1 MKTQALPTP
10 APAKTAP
17 ASFRQDSGVQPV
29 RLIKAA
35 QASKLLN
42 GGVSHNHG
50 AAGAVEVSKKP
61 EIRLVHATADYCDL
75 EVICG
80 CGESTQV
87 RCWNTPQAE
96 DKGAL

>member
-1 MKTQALPTP
+1 MKSPNPSTLNESLFNQQT
-10 APAKTAP
+10 
-17 ASFRQDSGVQPV
+17 GEQPV

-35 QASKLLN
+35 QAGKFLN
-42 GGVSHNHG
+42 SSANGHG
-50 AAGAVEVSKKP
+50 SAHAGADLHKQP
-61 EIRLVHATADYCDL
+61 EIRLIQSGADYCDL

-96 DKGAL
+96 EKGTL

>member
-1 MKTQALPTP
+1 MKSPNPSQINESLFKQHT
-10 APAKTAP
+10 
-17 ASFRQDSGVQPV
+17 GEQPV

-35 QASKLLN
+35 QAGKFLN
-42 GGVSHNHG
+42 ASANGHGTVNGSHGSADLH
-50 AAGAVEVSKKP
+50 KP
-61 EIRLVHATADYCDL
+61 EIRLIQSGADYCDL

-96 DKGAL
+96 EKGAF